1 MPEDSR
7 LCRKL
12 ADDSYFAFG
21 DARLSGARCI
31 ETEVVNGPQS
41 RLVEKWFEVEGSSE
55 DSMND
60 GPYMQFRTEVQ
71 QLGQNVEII
80 KVI

>member
-1 MPEDSR
+1 M
-7 LCRKL
+7 
-12 ADDSYFAFG
+12 
-21 DARLSGARCI
+21 
-31 ETEVVNGPQS
+31 
-41 RLVEKWFEVEGSSE
+41 VEGSSE

-80 KVI
+80 KVIRDDDIAAPRDLSK